1 MTLDESF
8 HFSELYNNGIRCCKD
23 KVYLYCD
30 FFFNFFYVTLHLGYE
45 NLEKC
50 SIKRNVS
57 SRLMKNV
64 STAAS
69 GNLSAKG

>member
-1 MTLDESF
+1 MVLDAAKIKS
-8 HFSELYNNGIRCCKD
+8 ICI
-23 KVYLYCD
+23 VI

>member
-1 MTLDESF
+1 MALDTANIKSISIVIKKKIFYMTQ
-8 HFSELYNNGIRCCKD
+8 HF
-23 KVYLYCD
+23 
-30 FFFNFFYVTLHLGYE
+30 GYE
-45 NLEKC
+45 NLGKC
-50 SIKRNVS
+50 SIKLNIS